1 MSNIYDYIIIGAGHN
16 GLVAAAYLAKQGKKV
31 LVLERRSII
40 GGSVV
45 TESFGENFQADS
57 IHAGGSL
64 RPDIIKDLK
73 LASHELQ
80 VDSVHQPFIA
90 LQSASHA
97 SSVTYADHLVLDP
110 DPVKAAEAIKRFSEK
125 DASRWNEFVRFMDK
139 AASILDVAYATI
151 MPRLPKNMSL
161 RDGYGLLELG
171 LELRLAGRKD
181 MLNFIRALPMSA
193 QELVEEYFESEII
206 RAAIASVAIHG
217 STLGPMSAG
226 TGYTLIHNWLN
237 RGGLANPP
245 LPAGEGL
252 GVMGIGAITQA
263 LANAVK
269 FFGGEIR
276 TDSEVAKIKIKNQI
290 AKGVVLAN
298 DEEIS
303 ADVILSSANP
313 KHTLL
318 KLVGAQDLPPEFV
331 WHTQSIKM
339 RGSVA
344 KIHLLLNEPVGADL
358 RVRPEQGN
366 HTGFPPQGTLCVA
379 PSIKYLEKAYD
390 AAKYGEISEK
400 PYLEITTSGNVVSI
414 HFQFAPYQL
423 KTGDWRLETK
433 KVEKLAIDTLAEY
446 FPNLNSLIS
455 NSHVITPL
463 DLETTYGLT
472 EGDINHGQLQLDQF
486 LFMRPIPGWS
496 NHKTPIDNLY
506 LCGSGVHGGGGVSG
520 VSGRN
525 VVKVLN

>member
-1 MSNIYDYIIIGAGHN
+1 MAQNHYDYIIIGAGHN

-45 TESFGENFQADS
+45 TESFGENFTVDS
-57 IHAGGSL
+57 VQAGGTL

-73 LASHELQ
+73 LASFGLQ
-80 VDSVHQPFIA
+80 LDSAPQPFIS
-90 LQSASHA
+90 LQPDSNS
-97 SSVTYADHLVLDP
+97 LILDS
-110 DPVKAAEAIKRFSEK
+110 DPTKAAESIKQFSEK

-139 AASILDVAYATI
+139 AASILDASYATI
-151 MPRLPKNMSL
+151 MPRLPKNLNL

-193 QELVEEYFESEII
+193 QELVEEYFESEIV

-237 RGGLANPP
+237 RDGLANVKVGK
-245 LPAGEGL
+245 AGE
-252 GVMGIGAITQA
+252 ITNA

-269 FFGGEIR
+269 SFGGEIR
-276 TDSEVAKIKIKNQI
+276 TDAEVAKIKIENQI
-290 AKGVVLAN
+290 AKGIVLSN
-298 DEEIS
+298 GEEIS
-303 ADVILSSANP
+303 ADKILSSADP

-344 KIHLLLNEPVGADL
+344 KIHLQTN
-358 RVRPEQGN
+358 GN
-366 HTGFPPQGTLCVA
+366 HGIPEGTLCVA
-379 PSIKYLEKAYD
+379 PSVKYLEKAYD
-390 AAKYGEISEK
+390 SSKYGQISEK
-400 PYLEITTSGNVVSI
+400 PYLEVTSVPIRESVTESVDNVVSI
-414 HFQFAPYQL
+414 HFQFAPYNL
-423 KTGDWRLETK
+423 KTGDWRLEAKTIE
-433 KVEKLAIDTLAEY
+433 KVAIDTLSEY

-455 NSHVITPL
+455 NSHIITPL

-472 EGDINHGQLQLDQF
+472 EGDINHGQLMLDQF

-496 NHKTPIDNLY
+496 NHSTPIDNLY

-525 VVKVLN
+525 VAKMLK